1 MAIDLKNIVKLDA
14 VMKLP
19 LSKKIIII
27 AGVIIA
33 IAALFY
39 QLLLKPQTTEIGSLT
54 IGLAELTVKVEEN
67 RRIAADIPRFQKE
80 KAELEEQLKKALSQ
94 LPNEKEI
101 PNLIDSISESARK
114 SGLKVILF
122 QPGQETPRGFYS
134 DIPVNMEVEGTFESL
149 YDFCVKVSELP
160 RIVNVQNISTNLA
173 TNAISSNP
181 TVKAQFVTL
190 TFRFVSL
197 EETAAAEAEAAKKKK

>member
-19 LSKKIIII
+19 LSKKIIIL
-27 AGVIIA
+27 AGIIIA
-33 IAALFY
+33 IAALSY
-39 QLLLKPQTTEIGSLT
+39 QLLLKPQTTEIANLT
-54 IGLAELTVKVEEN
+54 VSLAELTVKVEEN

-80 KAELEEQLKKALSQ
+80 KDELEEQLKKALSQ

-149 YDFCVKVSELP
+149 YAFCVKISELP
-160 RIVNVQNISTNLA
+160 RIVNIQNIATNLA
-173 TNAISSNP
+173 SSAISSKP
-181 TVKAQFVTL
+181 IVKAQFVTL
-190 TFRFVSL
+190 TFRFVSP
-197 EETAAAEAEAAKKKK
+197 EETAAAAAEAAKKKK

>member
-19 LSKKIIII
+19 LSKKIVIL
-27 AGVIIA
+27 AGIVIA

-54 IGLAELTVKVEEN
+54 IGLSELTVKVEEN

-114 SGLKVILF
+114 SGLKVVLF

-149 YDFCVKVSELP
+149 YDFCVKISELP
-160 RIVNVQNISTNLA
+160 RIVNIQNISTNLA
-173 TNAISSNP
+173 SSAISSKP
-181 TVKAQFVTL
+181 IVKAQFVTL
-190 TFRFVSL
+190 TFRFVSPD
-197 EETAAAEAEAAKKKK
+197 ETAAAEAEAAKKKK

>member
-19 LSKKIIII
+19 LSKKIIIL
-27 AGVIIA
+27 AGIIIA

-80 KAELEEQLKKALSQ
+80 KADLEEQLKKALSQ

-122 QPGQETPRGFYS
+122 QPGQETQRGFYA

-149 YDFCVKVSELP
+149 YDFCVKISELP
-160 RIVNVQNISTNLA
+160 RIVNVQNITTNLA
-173 TNAISSNP
+173 TNAISSKP
-181 TVKAQFVTL
+181 IVKAQFITL
-190 TFRFVSL
+190 TFRFVSP
-197 EETAAAEAEAAKKKK
+197 EETAAAEAEAVKKKK